1 MKLKYIIIIFLA
13 ISIPATLLMGT
24 SAGGGKFLNV
34 ERFID
39 NNPFIIILLIAAA
52 GIGVYVFKSKER
64 IETTKSFLALV
75 GMVGGLL
82 LIILSRACSPYFDN
96 WG

>member
-39 NNPFIIILLIAAA
+39 GNPVWILLI
-52 GIGVYVFKSKER
+52 IGAVAVGYFISKSK
-64 IETTKSFLALV
+64 K
-75 GMVGGLL
+75 
-82 LIILSRACSPYFDN
+82 
-96 WG
+96 